1 MKKSALTL
9 IALGLAG
16 LSQTTFATDNS
27 NTDMNNLKLIQR
39 GAYLADLG
47 DCEGCH
53 TVANG
58 QVYGGGRAF
67 KTPMGTIYSTNISSS
82 KKHGIG
88 NYTYEDFVN
97 AVQKGVAPIGNLYPA
112 MPYVSYSKLT
122 PEDMKALYA
131 YFMHTKPVDQ
141 ANRENDLTFPADIRF
156 GLKFWNMLEF
166 KDQPFQ
172 NDPKK
177 SATWNRGRYLV
188 EGLGHCGE
196 CHTPRNFIMGSENN
210 KALQGAVVDGV
221 NAPDLTTARLKQ
233 EGWNKDNLAKF
244 LKDGV
249 SPAGTSFDEMF
260 IVEKHSLTHAKQA
273 DVDAIVTYLLDGDN
287 QVKSVNTLTTFTKE
301 DMAMPG
307 YGIYMARCAGCHGN
321 HGEGTPNVAPPLFH
335 NATISNPNIY
345 NTVEV
350 IMNGIPVET
359 YNHLKSYYAM
369 PSYKGR
375 INAQQMTDLINFL
388 HKSLATSNT
397 PATTTNDVQTVI
409 NKINN

>member
-16 LSQTTFATDNS
+16 LSQTTFAADNTSTD
-27 NTDMNNLKLIQR
+27 NLKLIQR

-47 DCEGCH
+47 DCSGCH
-53 TVANG
+53 TIATG
-58 QVYGGGRAF
+58 QVYGGGRGF
-67 KTPMGTIYSTNISSS
+67 KTPLGTIYSTNISSS
-82 KKHGIG
+82 KKYGIG

-122 PEDMKALYA
+122 PDDMKALYA
-131 YFMHTKPVDQ
+131 YFMQTKPVDQ
-141 ANRENDLTFPADIRF
+141 KNRENDLIFPADIRF

-166 KDQPFQ
+166 NDQPCK
-172 NDPKK
+172 NDPQK
-177 SATWNRGRYLV
+177 SASWNRGHYLV

-221 NAPDLTTARLKQ
+221 NAPDLTAKRLIS
-233 EGWNKDNLAKF
+233 EGWNKDNLTQF
-244 LKDGV
+244 LKDGT
-249 SPAGTSFDEMF
+249 SPEGTSFDEMF

-273 DVDAIVTYLLDGDN
+273 DIDAIVTYLLDGDN
-287 QVKSVNTLTTFTKE
+287 QVKVANNLTAFTKE

-307 YGIYMARCAGCHGN
+307 YGIYMAHCAGCHGN

-350 IMNGIPVET
+350 VMNGIPVET
-359 YNHLKSYYAM
+359 YGHLKSYYAM
-369 PSYKGR
+369 PGYKDR
-375 INAQQMTDLINFL
+375 LNSKQITDLINFL
-388 HKSLATSNT
+388 HKSLATST
-397 PATTTNDVQTVI
+397 MPTVAENDVQTVI
-409 NKINN
+409 NKINH